1 MKYMITILLGF
12 STLFCSS
19 NHPDD
24 ISGIYKS
31 PKNSKSNQLI
41 FGIFVTQLELNKKR
55 EFHLIKRL
63 IYVPFFHKL
72 VEESQHK
79 LMSFFSY
86 FFTFIR
92 IHQIF

>member
-41 FGIFVTQLELNKKR
+41 FGIFVTELELNLKNDSTYIMSTCAQNSKGIWKLKEDKIILICKEKK
-55 EFHLIKRL
+55 
-63 IYVPFFHKL
+63 
-72 VEESQHK
+72 
-79 LMSFFSY
+79 
-86 FFTFIR
+86 
-92 IHQIF
+92 